1 VIDVIAAFVREIGL
15 PLRFGT
21 SAVDGVLP
29 GIVLERGTIVV
40 DRDRALP
47 GDVLHEA
54 GHLALLPPPARATAH
69 GRLASAPGDEMA
81 AMAWS
86 YAAAVRLDIDPS
98 VVFHAAG
105 YRGGGNALREAYAC
119 GPAGPGVPILELRGM
134 AEAGA
139 YPAMRRW
146 LNAGDPSAQPPGQS
160 GK

>member
-1 VIDVIAAFVREIGL
+1 L

-21 SAVDGVLP
+21 SALDGVLP
-29 GIVLERGTIVV
+29 GIVLEHGTMVV

-54 GHLALLPPPARATAH
+54 GHLALLPPHARSAAH

-86 YAAAVRLDIDPS
+86 YAAAVLLGIDPA
-98 VVFHAAG
+98 VVFHAEG
-105 YRGGGNALREAYAC
+105 YRGDGDALREAYAR
-119 GPAGPGVPILELRGM
+119 GPGAPGVPILELRGM

-139 YPAMRRW
+139 FPAMRCW
-146 LNAGDPSAQPPGQS
+146 LNPGDRNARPEV
-160 GK
+160 